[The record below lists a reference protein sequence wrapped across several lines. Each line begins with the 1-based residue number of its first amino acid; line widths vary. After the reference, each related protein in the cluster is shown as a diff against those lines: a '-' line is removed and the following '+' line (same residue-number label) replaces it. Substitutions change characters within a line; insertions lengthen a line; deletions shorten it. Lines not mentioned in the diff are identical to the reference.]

1 MKKTR
6 TPKIKDSIE
15 RYQPEE
21 KLHHAQK
28 LETLGTLTGSVAH
41 DFNNVLTAI
50 MGYGH
55 LLQMRMKEDD
65 PSMYDIEQILASA
78 QRAANLTRS
87 LLAFSRKK
95 VSSPNPINLADLIKE
110 MGKFL
115 LRVISENIELNTIAA
130 EDDLTV
136 MADGSQ
142 IEQVLIN
149 LCTNARDAMP
159 AGGCLTIETARI
171 KLDTAFLETH
181 GYGKRGDYAL
191 ISVTDTGIG
200 MNEETKKKIFK
211 PFFTTKEDGK
221 GTGLGLSIV
230 YRIIKQHNGYINVY
244 SELGKGTTFKIYLPL
259 ITSKVEE
266 EKPAELIA
274 PIVGS
279 EAILLAEDDV
289 DVRELTKAVLEKFGY
304 TVIAAENGEDAINKF
319 MPNRD
324 KIHILLLDLVMPKR
338 SGKEVYKE
346 IKKIRPDIKVLFTS
360 GYPSDFIDKENICEQ
375 RLDFIPK
382 PIPPHELL
390 RKLRE
395 VLDKDRKQ

>member
-15 RYQPEE
+15 RYQLEE
-21 KLHHAQK
+21 KLHHAYK

-65 PSMYDIEQILASA
+65 PSMYEIEQILASA
-78 QRAANLTRS
+78 QRAANLTQS

-95 VSSPNPINLADLIKE
+95 VSSPNPINLAKLIKE

-115 LRVISENIELNTIAA
+115 LRFISENIELNTIVA

-136 MADGSQ
+136 MADSSQ

-159 AGGCLTIETARI
+159 AGGCLTIETACI
-171 KLDTAFLETH
+171 KLDTDFLETY

-191 ISVTDTGIG
+191 ISVTDTGMG

-230 YRIIKQHNGYINVY
+230 YRIVKQHNGYINVY
-244 SELGKGTTFKIYLPL
+244 SELDKGTTFKIYLPL

-274 PIVGS
+274 PIGGS

-319 MPNRD
+319 MPNKD
-324 KIHILLLDLVMPKR
+324 KIHILLLDMVMPKK

-346 IKKIRPDIKVLFTS
+346 IKKIRPAIKALFTS
-360 GYPSDFIDKENICEQ
+360 GYPSDFIDKEKICEQ
-375 RLDFIPK
+375 GLDFIPK
-382 PIPPHELL
+382 PLAPQELL

-395 VLDKDRKQ
+395 VLDNDMK